1 MYAGMLRSEDNFR
14 HSTSGTF
21 CPLSVIRC
29 LISLEL
35 DQVGLSCPVGSRDPS
50 HLQGIP
56 GFWKSELSFHAFV
69 RQVLYWLDHFQPPKL
84 PS

>member
-50 HLQGIP
+50 
-56 GFWKSELSFHAFV
+56 
-69 RQVLYWLDHFQPPKL
+69 
-84 PS
+84 PSPISSSGDSRILEI

>member
-35 DQVGLSCPVGSRDPS
+35 DQGLSCPVGSRDTSPS
-50 HLQGIP
+50 PISSSGDYRILEI
-56 GFWKSELSFHAFV
+56 
-69 RQVLYWLDHFQPPKL
+69 
-84 PS
+84 